1 MLSTCFRTDTQEKA
15 IAIDNDIRGLLRNF
29 GLKVGVVRAAKFE
42 QRIRELVEGLP
53 DLSELMEVLL
63 EARREL
69 REQFT
74 KLHRKLL
81 TIVRDDNV
89 CRPLDGNLKSAQ
101 KCFSNKFLLAP

>member
-1 MLSTCFRTDTQEKA
+1 MLATCFRTDTQEKA

-63 EARREL
+63 GPGGSCASSSPSC
-69 REQFT
+69 T
-74 KLHRKLL
+74 GGSCASSSPSC
-81 TIVRDDNV
+81 T
-89 CRPLDGNLKSAQ
+89 GN
-101 KCFSNKFLLAP
+101 C